1 MSNLPNFVMLALRG
15 TDTAALQAVV
25 DPVDSD
31 GDIVNVTFPSLP
43 AIEFKY
49 NVNAGVLDFP
59 IDPPRTIRLMADYTA
74 NGFWDM
80 AHGWDMSDEDIHS
93 LGLPDNLVGEIKTTL
108 IDIEKEME
116 KTLDIEMENMHRDGM
131 DYLPEHDQTKT
142 NELQAKLTHLANEAN
157 KVSKHK
163 FYAD

>member
-1 MSNLPNFVMLALRG
+1 MDDFTTYANVALR
-15 TDTAALQAVV
+15 DANANALRDAI

-43 AIEFKY
+43 TIEFKY
-49 NVNAGVLDFP
+49 NVNAGMLDFP
-59 IDPPRTIRLMADYTA
+59 KDPPRVIRLMADFTA
-74 NGFWDM
+74 SGFWDM
-80 AHGWDMSDEDIHS
+80 AYGWDMSGDEILS
-93 LGLPDNLVGEIKTTL
+93 LGLPDNLVSEIRATL
-108 IDIEKEME
+108 SDIEEEMN

-131 DYLPEHDQTKT
+131 DYIPEHDQTKT
-142 NELQAKLTHLANEAN
+142 KELEAKLTHLANEAN